1 MKIFI
6 DTANLNEIKEASE
19 LGILD
24 GVTTNPTLLSR
35 EVKRT
40 GLKPETVL
48 KKICSMVN
56 GPISAEAVSAD
67 AEGIVKEGKKL
78 SKIAKNICIKIPM
91 TKEGIKATNKL
102 SELNIMVNVTLIF
115 SVNQALLAAKAG
127 ASFISP
133 FIGRLDDIAHTGMDL
148 VRDIIT
154 VFENYEFS
162 TEVIVASIR
171 HPLHVKEA
179 ALVGADIATIP
190 FKVIDKMFK
199 HPLTDIGIER
209 FLADWK
215 KVTK

>member
-6 DTANLNEIKEASE
+6 DTANLDEIKEASE

-35 EVKRT
+35 EVERT
-40 GLKPETVL
+40 GMKPETVI
-48 KKICSMVN
+48 KEICSMVN
-56 GPISAEAVSAD
+56 GPISAEVVSTD
-67 AEGIVKEGKKL
+67 AEGIVKEGKEL

-91 TKEGIKATNKL
+91 TREGIKATKKL
-102 SELNIMVNVTLIF
+102 SELNIMVNVTLVF

-154 VFENYEFS
+154 VFENYEFP
-162 TEVIVASIR
+162 TEIIVASIR

-179 ALVGADIATIP
+179 ALAGADIATIP

-209 FLADWK
+209 FLADWQ